1 MIQIVESYNNYIESL
16 PNLIS
21 SSYYK
26 AEYFINNLGLKR
38 VTYYRKLRER
48 NFTMQEVQKITELL
62 FPEEVLQ
69 KSLRQSEE
77 DIKQGNVMSYEDFS
91 KKSVAKYG
99 F

>member
-1 MIQIVESYNNYIESL
+1 MIQIVQSYSNYVESL
-16 PNLIS
+16 PSLIS
-21 SSYYK
+21 KSYYK
-26 AEYFINNLGLKR
+26 AEYFIDNLGLKR

-69 KSLRQSEE
+69 NGLRKSEE
-77 DIKQGNVMSYEDFS
+77 DITQGNVMSYSDFS
-91 KKSVAKYG
+91 KKSIAKYG